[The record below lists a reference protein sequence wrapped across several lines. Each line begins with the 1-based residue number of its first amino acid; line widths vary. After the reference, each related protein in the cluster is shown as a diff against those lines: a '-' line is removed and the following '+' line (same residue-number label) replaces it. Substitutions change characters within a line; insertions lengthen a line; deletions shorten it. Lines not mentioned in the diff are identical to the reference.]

1 MRKYVYHNATVY
13 ISKPTEA
20 QIQNIRES
28 AKRFVTRL
36 AEKGLFNDRYKRDN
50 TTISETAAK
59 TR

>member
-28 AKRFVTRL
+28 TKRFLTRL
-36 AEKGLFNDRYKRDN
+36 AKKGLINNGNEN
-50 TTISETAAK
+50 TSVNFHEE
-59 TR
+59 